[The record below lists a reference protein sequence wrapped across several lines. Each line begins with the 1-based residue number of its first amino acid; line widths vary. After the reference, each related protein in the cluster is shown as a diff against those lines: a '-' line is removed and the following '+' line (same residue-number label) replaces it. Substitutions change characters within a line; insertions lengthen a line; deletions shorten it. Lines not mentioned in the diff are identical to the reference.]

1 MVKSGSGGFVN
12 GRVVAVGVLGMLA
25 MAGSAAGQA
34 RPWAV
39 KVPPEARKQANP
51 VPLTAEN
58 VAAGARVYE
67 NTCLPCHGTRALGD
81 GPAAEF
87 INPKPK
93 PLILGSRLSVPDG
106 VLFWVIANGI
116 DNTGMA
122 SFKDSLSETE
132 RWQTIAFLHSLKAP
146 PVAAPKV
153 TATPASTPAVAGS
166 AGTMTNTSSSA
177 AP

>member
-1 MVKSGSGGFVN
+1 MN
-12 GRVVAVGVLGMLA
+12 GRFVAVGVVGMLA
-25 MAGSAAGQA
+25 LAGAASAQQ
-34 RPWAV
+34 RPWAA
-39 KVPPEARKQANP
+39 KVPPEARKQVNP
-51 VPLTAEN
+51 VPLSAEN

-67 NTCLPCHGTRALGD
+67 NTCLPCHGTRAMGD

-93 PLILGSRLSVPDG
+93 PLVLGSKLSVPDG
-106 VLFWVIANGI
+106 VLFWVIGNGI

-146 PVAAPKV
+146 AVATTRPA
-153 TATPASTPAVAGS
+153 ATPVPTAAVTGS
-166 AGTMTNTSSSA
+166 AGAMTSTSSGA

>member
-1 MVKSGSGGFVN
+1 MN
-12 GRVVAVGVLGMLA
+12 GRIVVGWAVLGILA
-25 MAGSAAGQA
+25 VALPAAGQG
-34 RPWAV
+34 RPWAS
-39 KVPPEARKQANP
+39 KVPMEARKQVNP
-51 VPLTAEN
+51 VPLTPEN

-67 NTCLPCHGTRALGD
+67 NTCLPCHGTTAMGD
-81 GPAAEF
+81 GPAAAF

-93 PLILGSRLSVPDG
+93 PLVLGSKLSVPDG

-132 RWQTIAFLHSLKAP
+132 RWQTIAFLHSLKKPAAPSTPRP
-146 PVAAPKV
+146 PVPAPTAA
-153 TATPASTPAVAGS
+153 AVAGT
-166 AGTMTNTSSSA
+166 AGAMTSTTSGV